1 MLCVIGIQHLVPY
14 RSVWF
19 LALEL
24 NSFLTL
30 TLNST
35 QTYKSGLFWSAPR
48 FICSL
53 ISLCVW
59 LWTLQLIKAAISS
72 AVWEHDARPLAPAV
86 ILHLHQLPHWLA
98 NEAPVDSVTGGSP
111 AVKKLSIKITGALPI
126 FLDAKAL
133 RQGSSLQVAKVVD
146 WTFLVLLV
154 L

>member
-1 MLCVIGIQHLVPY
+1 MLCMNWIQHLFPY
-14 RSVWF
+14 RSIWF

-24 NSFLTL
+24 LSWLL

-35 QTYKSGLFWSAPR
+35 QTHKSGLFRAALR
-48 FICSL
+48 FICFL

-59 LWTLQLIKAAISS
+59 LWTLQLIKAAVSS
-72 AVWEHDARPLAPAV
+72 AVWEHDAHPLTPAV

-98 NEAPVDSVTGGSP
+98 NEAPVDSVTGDSP
-111 AVKKLSIKITGALPI
+111 AVTGAFHQNNCGIPH

-133 RQGSSLQVAKVVD
+133 RQGSSLHVAKVVD
-146 WTFLVLLV
+146 WTFLLVLLV